1 MPTLKP
7 GNPVIA
13 FFQEVVAG
21 DIRKFNLESNDSP
34 TGGGARDL
42 RISPVAD
49 YWDQLLSFFPLTVSA
64 REQRGKI
71 YSGNSVVEIKL
82 MAPTASRSNECR
94 ICKISQI
101 NIWEISQQDFDTV
114 VAQGHKW
121 MYLLILDDQGNVWA
135 SKFSSDKL
143 NQMHAK
149 VSNAIAPLLTINQ
162 TVRGF
167 ITF

>member
-1 MPTLKP
+1 
-7 GNPVIA
+7 
-13 FFQEVVAG
+13 
-21 DIRKFNLESNDSP
+21 
-34 TGGGARDL
+34 
-42 RISPVAD
+42 
-49 YWDQLLSFFPLTVSA
+49 
-64 REQRGKI
+64 
-71 YSGNSVVEIKL
+71 
-82 MAPTASRSNECR
+82 
-94 ICKISQI
+94 
-101 NIWEISQQDFDTV
+101 V